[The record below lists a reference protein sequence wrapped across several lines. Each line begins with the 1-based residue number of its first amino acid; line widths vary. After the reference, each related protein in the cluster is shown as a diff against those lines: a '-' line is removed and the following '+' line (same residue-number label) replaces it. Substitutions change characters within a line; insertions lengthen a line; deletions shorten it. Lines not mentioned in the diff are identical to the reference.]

1 MRCGNCGFQNPDSAV
16 RCEKCNAPLS
26 GSIAGDSPRQRQAEP
41 EQNMRCTKR
50 EIDSNVSVS
59 SNAQG
64 NGGGVCHVCGFELS
78 GIEKVCPMCGATVK
92 SNVPRDNEPRRD
104 EGTGERK
111 EDKKYDKPLG
121 KMTVSPWDVLY
132 KQSKE
137 GVFYLEPI
145 PLESERK
152 TLDTAVFVEKD
163 VVLSRENTESGNLT
177 ISSDHQAEIRCI
189 NDQFYILD
197 TSSMGTTFVQA
208 KKPMPIDD
216 GDVILLGSRRFV
228 FKKKSDSNE

>member
-26 GSIAGDSPRQRQAEP
+26 GSIAGDSPRQRQVES

-50 EIDSNVSVS
+50 EIDANVSEKFDTL
-59 SNAQG
+59 G
-64 NGGGVCHVCGFELS
+64 NNGVCPSCGFELT
-78 GIEKVCPMCGATVK
+78 GIENVCPVCGTNIK
-92 SNVPRDNEPRRD
+92 NHTSRNNEPRRD
-104 EGTGERK
+104 EWSRERK
-111 EDKKYDKPLG
+111 EEKKQDKPLN
-121 KMTVSPWDVLY
+121 KMTVSPWDILY
-132 KQSKE
+132 KQSKK
-137 GVFYLEPI
+137 GVFYLKPI
-145 PLESERK
+145 PLEGEKK
-152 TLDTAVFVEKD
+152 TLDTAVFVDRD
-163 VVLSRENTESGNLT
+163 VDLNRENTESDNLT

-197 TSSMGTTFVQA
+197 TSSVGATFIQA

-228 FKKKSDSNE
+228 FKKNSDGNE